1 MFKFMISMF
10 IESYRVSWWRSIVL
24 ISILIISSI
33 LGLVPSII
41 LGFIVSMENISVET
55 LFILFIVYVSIL
67 VGSRSSQYLFYNLY
81 GFLEQRGQSNIMVSS
96 YISSVK
102 TADLNR
108 NLKNKSEISF
118 AIDSLAGVYRDTI
131 SILYLTIIPAFI
143 SFIAGFLTLYTL
155 GGITPSFIFI
165 ISSTLLFFVSYP
177 IIKKHQKSISI
188 FFSANME
195 SFGILE
201 NLVSLWREIRV
212 ARSFDNVEKRY
223 TKNRRYVETL
233 GMRTYRWTICLHGIQ
248 GIVIIGCILI
258 IISTYIWGKES
269 IARSD
274 IGILVSILGVVIGSI
289 YPLTSLGFSISSIA
303 VNYATFNEANI
314 KINSSKKI
322 LTIDNSL
329 QNVEEIY
336 LESKVYTSCID
347 ENINLRQGRPIW
359 ILGDSGS
366 GKTVFIERI
375 LGLQASE
382 KGNIDPLIS
391 SPMRYMTQEGSM
403 LIGNIRENISLEK
416 YIDLGSLDDSLSY
429 LNLDQFSSSGSRYN
443 MNLAGEGSKVSG
455 GEARRIALI
464 RALHNSKGQVVVL
477 DEPTTGLD
485 IESAKKAWKYIEKQS
500 KDAIVLVVTHDSNA
514 PILQDDIIIR
524 LKK

>member
-1 MFKFMISMF
+1 M
-10 IESYRVSWWRSIVL
+10 
-24 ISILIISSI
+24 
-33 LGLVPSII
+33 
-41 LGFIVSMENISVET
+41 
-55 LFILFIVYVSIL
+55 
-67 VGSRSSQYLFYNLY
+67 
-81 GFLEQRGQSNIMVSS
+81 
-96 YISSVK
+96 
-102 TADLNR
+102 
-108 NLKNKSEISF
+108 
-118 AIDSLAGVYRDTI
+118 
-131 SILYLTIIPAFI
+131 
-143 SFIAGFLTLYTL
+143 
-155 GGITPSFIFI
+155 
-165 ISSTLLFFVSYP
+165 
-177 IIKKHQKSISI
+177 
-188 FFSANME
+188 
-195 SFGILE
+195 
-201 NLVSLWREIRV
+201 
-212 ARSFDNVEKRY
+212 
-223 TKNRRYVETL
+223 
-233 GMRTYRWTICLHGIQ
+233 
-248 GIVIIGCILI
+248 
-258 IISTYIWGKES
+258 
-269 IARSD
+269 
-274 IGILVSILGVVIGSI
+274 
-289 YPLTSLGFSISSIA
+289 
-303 VNYATFNEANI
+303 
-314 KINSSKKI
+314 
-322 LTIDNSL
+322 
-329 QNVEEIY
+329 EEIY